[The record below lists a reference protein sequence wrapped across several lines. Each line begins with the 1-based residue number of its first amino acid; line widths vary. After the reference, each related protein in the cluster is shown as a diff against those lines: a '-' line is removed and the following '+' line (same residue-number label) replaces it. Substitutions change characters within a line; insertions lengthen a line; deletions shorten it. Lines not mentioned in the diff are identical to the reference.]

1 MKSLCFATNNIYK
14 TEEIRALLGP
24 FFVLKN
30 LADIGCVEELPETQ
44 STIEGNALQKAQYV
58 FDQYHVSC
66 FADDTGLEVDSLNGE
81 PGVFSA
87 RYAHMNGARPTD
99 SSGRVVGQAG
109 EHRSDH
115 DNIELLLSRLAKQNN
130 RKARFKTVISW
141 IDEGETRSFEGIIHG
156 IIAEAPMGSK
166 GFGYDPVFKPDGY
179 DKTFAEME
187 LAEKNLIS
195 HRALAVKKLVNFLR
209 EKYT

>member
-1 MKSLCFATNNIYK
+1 MKSLCFATNNLYK

-30 LADIGCVEELPETQ
+30 LRDIGCAEELPETQ
-44 STIEGNALQKAQYV
+44 STIEGNALQKARYV
-58 FDQYHVSC
+58 FDHYRVPC
-66 FADDTGLEVDSLNGE
+66 FADDTGLEVEALNGE

-87 RYAHMNGARPTD
+87 RY
-99 SSGRVVGQAG
+99 AG

-115 DNIELLLSRLAKQNN
+115 DNIELLLSQLAKKDN

-141 IDEGETRSFEGIIHG
+141 IDEGEIKSFEGIVRGAIVEVRKG
-156 IIAEAPMGSK
+156 TK
-166 GFGYDPVFKPDGY
+166 GFGYDPIFKPDGS

-187 LAEKNLIS
+187 LEEKNLIS

-209 EKYT
+209 DKYA

>member
-1 MKSLCFATNNIYK
+1 MKALCFATNNIHK

-24 FFVLKN
+24 SFVLKN
-30 LADIGCVEELPETQ
+30 LKDIGCLEELPETQ
-44 STIEGNALQKAQYV
+44 ATIEGNALQKARYV
-58 FDQYHVSC
+58 FDHYHVSC

-81 PGVFSA
+81 PGIFSA
-87 RYAHMNGARPTD
+87 RYARLNGIIRP
-99 SSGRVVGQAG
+99 AG
-109 EHRSDH
+109 EHRDD
-115 DNIELLLSRLAKQNN
+115 DNVKLLLSRLAKHTN

-141 IDEGETRSFEGIIHG
+141 IDEGEVKSFEGIVPG
-156 IIAEAPMGSK
+156 IIVEVEKGSN
-166 GFGYDPVFKPDGY
+166 GFGYDPVFQPDGS

>member
-1 MKSLCFATNNIYK
+1 MKALCFATNNIHK

-30 LADIGCVEELPETQ
+30 LKDIGCTEELPETQ
-44 STIEGNALQKAQYV
+44 STIEGNAFQKARYV
-58 FDQYHVSC
+58 FDHYRVSC

-87 RYAHMNGARPTD
+87 RYA
-99 SSGRVVGQAG
+99 G
-109 EHRSDH
+109 EHRNDH
-115 DNIELLLSRLAKQNN
+115 DNIELLLSRLTNQRN

-141 IDEGETRSFEGIIHG
+141 IDEGKIESFEGVIHG
-156 IIAEAPMGSK
+156 TIVETRKGSK
-166 GFGYDPVFKPDGY
+166 GFGYDPVFKPDGS

-187 LAEKNLIS
+187 LSEKNLIS

-209 EKYT
+209 ENYT

>member
-1 MKSLCFATNNIYK
+1 MKSLCLATNNIHK

-30 LADIGCVEELPETQ
+30 LKDIGCAEELPETQ
-44 STIEGNALQKAQYV
+44 STIEGNALQKARYV
-58 FDQYHVSC
+58 FDHYHVSC
-66 FADDTGLEVDSLNGE
+66 FADDTGLEVEALNGE

-87 RYAHMNGARPTD
+87 RYA
-99 SSGRVVGQAG
+99 G
-109 EHRSDH
+109 EQRNDH
-115 DNIELLLSRLAKQNN
+115 DNIELLLSRLAKKDN
-130 RKARFKTVISW
+130 RKARFKTVIAW
-141 IDEGETRSFEGIIHG
+141 IDEGEIKNFEGIVNG
-156 IIAEAPMGSK
+156 IIVEVRKGTK
-166 GFGYDPVFKPDGY
+166 GFGYDPIFKPDRS

-209 EKYT
+209 DKYA

>member
-1 MKSLCFATNNIYK
+1 MKALCFATNNIYK

-24 FFVLKN
+24 SFVLKN
-30 LADIGCVEELPETQ
+30 LKDIGCEEELPETQ
-44 STIEGNALQKAQYV
+44 STIEGNALQKARYV
-58 FDQYHVSC
+58 FDHYRVAC
-66 FADDTGLEVDSLNGE
+66 FADDTGLEVEALNGE

-87 RYAHMNGARPTD
+87 RYARMNG
-99 SSGRVVGQAG
+99 VVGQAG
-109 EHRSDH
+109 EQRSDH
-115 DNIELLLSRLAKQNN
+115 DNIDLLLSRLANQNN

-141 IDEGETRSFEGIIHG
+141 VDEGETKSFEGLIYGVITKVRK
-156 IIAEAPMGSK
+156 GSK
-166 GFGYDPVFKPDGY
+166 GFGYDPIFKPDDS

-187 LAEKNLIS
+187 ITEKNLIS

>member
-1 MKSLCFATNNIYK
+1 MKSLCFATNNLYK

-30 LADIGCVEELPETQ
+30 LKDIGCAEELPETQ
-44 STIEGNALQKAQYV
+44 STIEGNALQKARYV
-58 FDQYHVSC
+58 FDHFRVAC
-66 FADDTGLEVDSLNGE
+66 FADDTGLEVEALNGE

-87 RYAHMNGARPTD
+87 RY
-99 SSGRVVGQAG
+99 AG

-115 DNIELLLSRLAKQNN
+115 DNIELLLSRLAKKDN
-130 RKARFKTVISW
+130 RKARFKTVIAW
-141 IDEGETRSFEGIIHG
+141 IDEGEIKSFEGIVNGTIVEVRKG
-156 IIAEAPMGSK
+156 TK
-166 GFGYDPVFKPDGY
+166 GFGYDPIFKPDGS

-209 EKYT
+209 DKYS